1 MWRESTRSV
10 KCRDAHEQ
18 AWAKGEVMRKLTV
31 NNFMSF
37 DGIVQAPSYPGEDTS
52 GWQPGWRSWR
62 ERFRNDFRRTVESG
76 SVV

>member
-1 MWRESTRSV
+1 
-10 KCRDAHEQ
+10 
-18 AWAKGEVMRKLTV
+18 MRKLTV
-31 NNFMSF
+31 NNFMSL